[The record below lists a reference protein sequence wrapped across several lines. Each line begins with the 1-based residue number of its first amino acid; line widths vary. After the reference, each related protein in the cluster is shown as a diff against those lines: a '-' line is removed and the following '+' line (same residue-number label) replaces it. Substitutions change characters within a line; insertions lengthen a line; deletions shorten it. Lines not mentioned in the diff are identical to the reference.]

1 MWSRR
6 WYNLPTRD
14 LDVVIGCHRLW
25 NQQQSIPENLVPQW
39 GDVKSAGGWKTK
51 SCRQESLNPP
61 TTDWRFMFW
70 LGKISQIP
78 EFWDQWS
85 WISAKNHLHLSSNSD
100 GFREFQTISDPS
112 IGSNVSSS
120 SLGVLELQLW
130 WRFRKKTRW
139 RSGMKGG
146 ELQTWP
152 ALDSTTCDTY
162 HTHLFWSQI
171 MAMSTSFLDRRDSAF
186 FGFL

>member
-6 WYNLPTRD
+6 WYNLPTCD

-39 GDVKSAGGWKTK
+39 GDMESAGGWKTK
-51 SCRQESLNPP
+51 SCRQKWMNPP

-70 LGKISQIP
+70 LGKISQI
-78 EFWDQWS
+78 S
-85 WISAKNHLHLSSNSD
+85 WVLGSVELDFCQESSASFFKLRWVSW
-100 GFREFQTISDPS
+100 ISDPS

-120 SLGVLELQLW
+120 SFAVLELQMW
-130 WRFRKKTRW
+130 WRFRKKTW
-139 RSGMKGG
+139 WCSGMKGA

-171 MAMSTSFLDRRDSAF
+171 MAMGTKILDQRDSPF
-186 FGFL
+186 LGFL

>member
-6 WYNLPTRD
+6 WYNLPTCD
-14 LDVVIGCHRLW
+14 LDFVIAAIGFGISSKASQRIWFHNGGTWRAPEAGRGRVADRNEWIPQRLT
-25 NQQQSIPENLVPQW
+25 
-39 GDVKSAGGWKTK
+39 DA
-51 SCRQESLNPP
+51 SC
-61 TTDWRFMFW
+61 FG
-70 LGKISQIP
+70 LGRISQIP

-120 SLGVLELQLW
+120 SFAVLELQMW
-130 WRFRKKTRW
+130 WRFWKKTW
-139 RSGMKGG
+139 WCSGMKGG

-152 ALDSTTCDTY
+152 A
-162 HTHLFWSQI
+162 
-171 MAMSTSFLDRRDSAF
+171 
-186 FGFL
+186 